1 MKKSIQLIVSAFHDL
16 FVRILPDRSSPDEYG
31 YVFLVHPRNL
41 YDVTR
46 KYPFFKYFPDKLAF
60 FLIKHLWPVR
70 LSEVTGIISQ
80 KTNKPVRGWVM
91 AITLT
96 ADQMLENRKLALKRI
111 IQASVLAKKSG
122 AKIIGL
128 GALTSSLTKGGLDL
142 IGQVDINV
150 TTGHAY
156 TAYTVTQNLF
166 TLADF
171 FGVDKK
177 KVTLA
182 IVGATGSVGS
192 TSAQLAVRH
201 GFLNI
206 LLIDLERKKNKFA
219 ELVTQLKTLNED
231 VIIEISHQVRDVKKA
246 DFIITATNAVEA
258 VVHSE
263 DLKSG
268 AVVIDDAQPS
278 DVSPD
283 TLKRLDVLVVEAGVV
298 HTPGVQSH
306 FNFGLKDKYDN
317 YCCMSE
323 VLILASDEWN
333 KNYVINKATVE
344 LVDEIAEKGKKLG
357 FRLAEFQNFQESI
370 KKEKL
375 ETIKRII
382 EKNALN
388 LSR

>member
-1 MKKSIQLIVSAFHDL
+1 MKKTMQLVVSAFRDL
-16 FVRILPDRSSPDEYG
+16 FVRILPDKSNPNEYG
-31 YVFLVHPRNL
+31 YAFLVHPRNL
-41 YDVTR
+41 YDVSR
-46 KYPFFKYFPDKLAF
+46 KYPFFKYVPDKIAF
-60 FLIKHLWPVR
+60 FIIKHLWPVM

-91 AITLT
+91 AIMLT

-111 IQASVLAKKSG
+111 TQALVLAKKSG

-142 IGQVDINV
+142 IGRVDINV

-177 KVTLA
+177 TVTLA

-201 GFLNI
+201 GFLNV

-219 ELVTQLKTLNED
+219 ELVAQLKTLNEN

-283 TLKRLDVLVVEAGVV
+283 TLKRPDVLVVEAGVV

-317 YCCMSE
+317 FCCMSE

-333 KNYVINKATVE
+333 KNYVINKATLE
-344 LVDEIAEKGKKLG
+344 LVDEISEKGKKLG

-375 ETIKRII
+375 EMIKQII
-382 EKNALN
+382 EKNVLN